1 MIVRSAFEVK
11 VPQNRNSTFQHSNM
25 EKAHL
30 AMRKLSFFVLVCVA
44 WHACDLKRHV
54 KEHKKSD
61 LTIFAFQRNSVD
73 HLLR

>member
-30 AMRKLSFFVLVCVA
+30 AHLAMRKLSFFVLVCVA
-44 WHACDLKRHV
+44 WHASDLKRHV
-54 KEHKKSD
+54 KEQKKVED
-61 LTIFAFQRNSVD
+61 LTIFAFQTEELS
-73 HLLR
+73 